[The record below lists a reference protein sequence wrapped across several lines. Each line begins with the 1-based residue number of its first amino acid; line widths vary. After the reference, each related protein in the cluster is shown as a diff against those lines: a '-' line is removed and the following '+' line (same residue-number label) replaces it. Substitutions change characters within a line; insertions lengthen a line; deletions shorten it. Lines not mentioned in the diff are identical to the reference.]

1 MKRLTRMTLAAV
13 VASSALT
20 GLDVAFADKHNKY
33 NGEDRGRP
41 VMPAQ
46 SNPKWAA
53 ECSGCH
59 MAFPPGLLPAAS
71 WQKIMNGLDQHFG
84 TDASLAPAD
93 AQEITQYLLK
103 YPSNRWTANT
113 APLRIT
119 ESGWFKAKHFDKRE
133 IRPEVWKRES
143 VKSPAN
149 CMACHR
155 QADKGDFNEHA
166 VKIPQ

>member
-1 MKRLTRMTLAAV
+1 MKRLTRITLAAI
-13 VASSALT
+13 VASSALA
-20 GLDVAFADKHNKY
+20 GLSVAFAAKY

-71 WQKIMNGLDQHFG
+71 WQKLMNGLDKHFG
-84 TDASLAPAD
+84 TDASLSPAD
-93 AQEITQYLLK
+93 TQEITQYLMK
-103 YPSNRWTANT
+103 YPSNRWTAST

-119 ESGWFKAKHFDKRE
+119 DSQWFKAKHFDKGE
-133 IRPEVWKRES
+133 IAPAVWKRES
-143 VKSPAN
+143 VKSPSN
-149 CMACHR
+149 CMACHK
-155 QADKGDFNEHA
+155 QADQGDFNEHA
-166 VKIPQ
+166 IKIPQ